1 MKFLYQGFTHKG
13 DIRSFTFHG
22 IEQSK
27 VAALFSIEVDLS
39 LFARNHIA
47 IQVGPVFCL
56 QLLTTACAEDS
67 DFISRLH
74 SYRIVE
80 EDLRPL
86 VMDREQRA
94 ASKASRPA
102 PRRPARK
109 PPVTS
114 QLRGLGVPKL
124 LGGHVVVPVLA
135 E

>member
-1 MKFLYQGFTHKG
+1 MKFLYQGFTHRG

-27 VAALFSIEVDLS
+27 IAATFSIEVDLP
-39 LFARNHIA
+39 LFAKNQVA
-47 IQVGPVFCL
+47 IQVGPIFCL
-56 QLLTTACAEDS
+56 QLLTTACAADP
-67 DFISRLH
+67 DFVARLH
-74 SYRIVE
+74 NYRIVQ
-80 EDLRPL
+80 EDLRAL

-94 ASKASRPA
+94 ASKASKPP

-114 QLRGLGVPKL
+114 QLRGLGVPKQ
-124 LGGHVVVPVLA
+124 LGTNGVAPALA